1 MLDIK
6 REDINTLLKLQEAEI
21 ETVNIESLLRETARK
36 KSELDTKLSE
46 FETGLNKHKKEF
58 KKVGKDCRETEAEIQ
73 MNEQRIKTSGER
85 LRQVKTN
92 REYQALQREIDDGK
106 KRIEELEMLLLK
118 YLQKQEK
125 VENILKEQNADF
137 KQLAEKIKSDKEEI
151 DKEGKSHRKLFEKY
165 KHQKETI
172 GKNLKSEFLDLFN
185 EIAESNGGLAVAP
198 VKDEVCMGCFMN
210 IPPQLYIEVLRG
222 KSLVMCPQ
230 CNRILYYADEE

>member
-1 MLDIK
+1 LDIQ
-6 REDINTLLKLQEAEI
+6 REDIDTLLKLQKAEI
-21 ETVNIESLLRETARK
+21 ETVNIASLLRETDRK
-36 KSELDTKLSE
+36 KSELDAKLSE
-46 FETGLNKHKKEF
+46 FETGLNEHKKEF
-58 KKVGKDCRETEAEIQ
+58 EKVGKDCREAEAEIQ

-106 KRIEELEMLLLK
+106 KRTEELELLLLK

-125 VENILKEQNADF
+125 IENILKEQRSDF
-137 KQLAEKIKSDKEEI
+137 KQLAEKIKSDKQDI
-151 DKEGKSHRKLFEKY
+151 DKESKSHRKLFEKY

-172 GKNLKSEFLDLFN
+172 GRNLKPEFLDLFN

-222 KSLVMCPQ
+222 KSLILCPQ
-230 CNRILYYADEE
+230 CNRILYHADEA